1 MKVFEKTILQLWG
14 SLLASDSLQF
24 GYKAASSTTQASW
37 LVHEVLNHY
46 LREGSNPICGL
57 LDCSQAFD
65 LAKWDK
71 MFNLILER
79 MVPPVVA
86 RAMIYSYQEQYA
98 WCRWGN
104 ERSEIFSIVN
114 GTRQGS
120 MASPFLWAVY
130 CDPLLARLRALGVGC
145 HIAGSWIGAQ
155 LYCDDLVL
163 LAPCR
168 RAMELM
174 LQEA

>member
-1 MKVFEKTILQLWG
+1 
-14 SLLASDSLQF
+14 
-24 GYKAASSTTQASW
+24 
-37 LVHEVLNHY
+37 
-46 LREGSNPICGL
+46 
-57 LDCSQAFD
+57 
-65 LAKWDK
+65 

-79 MVPPVVA
+79 KIQPVVA

-104 ERSEIFSIVN
+104 ERSDIFTIVN

-130 CDPLLARLRALGVGC
+130 CDPLLARLHALGVRC
-145 HIAGSWIGAQ
+145 HMAGSWIGAQ

-174 LQEA
+174 LQEAELWAAEYNVTFSTDPNPQKEVCCAGQKVSKKD